1 MKAKVLYTIE
11 QEQFIS
17 IHRVYLEDA
26 FAQADKDFEMLKDV
40 ATTCEAF
47 LEDVDLYTGKEN
59 NNPVK

>member
-17 IHRVYLEDA
+17 IHRVYLEDG
-26 FAQADKDFEMLKDV
+26 FAQSDKDFEMLKDV
-40 ATTCEAF
+40 ATTCEVF